1 MCIDVIFGIRE
12 GNSVLILSCSICA
25 VRPGRLNQ
33 RVVCQ
38 PQLRGQLEL
47 CSCGPDGQNRDADE
61 EHIAVQGNAES
72 VVFDNSPATTA
83 GRGPDRRELP
93 QPVTR
98 GPAVPVNQLDQS
110 ARAALRYAMALS
122 QEATSFVRRIVL
134 TL

>member
-1 MCIDVIFGIRE
+1 MQHLRR
-12 GNSVLILSCSICA
+12 A
-25 VRPGRLNQ
+25 PWPP
-33 RVVCQ
+33 Q
-38 PQLRGQLEL
+38 PARCVSATAPRQLEL
-47 CSCGPDGQNRDADE
+47 CSRGSGGQHRDAGE
-61 EHIAVQGNAES
+61 EPIAVQGTAEP

-110 ARAALRYAMALS
+110 ALAALRYAMVLS
-122 QEATSFVRRIVL
+122 QEVTSFVRRIVL

>member
-1 MCIDVIFGIRE
+1 MVW
-12 GNSVLILSCSICA
+12 VVSIA
-25 VRPGRLNQ
+25 TQMKSTSQSSATRNP
-33 RVVCQ
+33 
-38 PQLRGQLEL
+38 
-47 CSCGPDGQNRDADE
+47 
-61 EHIAVQGNAES
+61 

-93 QPVTR
+93 QPVSR